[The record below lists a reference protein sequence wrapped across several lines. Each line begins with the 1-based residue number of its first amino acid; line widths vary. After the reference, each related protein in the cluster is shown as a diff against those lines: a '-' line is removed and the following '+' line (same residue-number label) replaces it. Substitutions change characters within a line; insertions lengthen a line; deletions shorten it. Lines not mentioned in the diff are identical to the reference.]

1 MNIKEKVNL
10 ILSEIEYYLAFDG
23 MQREFAEK
31 GIINALK
38 KIEHLKGR

>member
-31 GIINALK
+31 VVPTLAIT
-38 KIEHLKGR
+38 